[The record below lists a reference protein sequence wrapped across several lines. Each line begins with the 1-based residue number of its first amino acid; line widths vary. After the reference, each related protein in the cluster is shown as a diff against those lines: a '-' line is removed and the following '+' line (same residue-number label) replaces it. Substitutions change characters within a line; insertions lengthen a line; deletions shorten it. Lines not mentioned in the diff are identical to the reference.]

1 MADPSNT
8 GAAGAPNRRF
18 LLSVAGL
25 LMMIALGDVFRGQ
38 SGTEVTA
45 QKEVPPAPKFA
56 SKLVGPTIKFL
67 YCYS

>member
-1 MADPSNT
+1 MAEPTNV
-8 GAAGAPNRRF
+8 GAAGAPNGRF

-25 LMMIALGDVFRGQ
+25 LMVIALGDLFRGQ
-38 SGTEVTA
+38 YGSEFSA

-56 SKLVGPTIKFL
+56 SKFVGPTVKFL

>member
-1 MADPSNT
+1 MADPSNI
-8 GAAGAPNRRF
+8 GAAGAPNGRF

-25 LMMIALGDVFRGQ
+25 LMMIALGDLFRGQ
-38 SGTEVTA
+38 YGTEVTA
-45 QKEVPPAPKFA
+45 QKEVPPAPKFT